1 MSLSYTELSD
11 KLAALDGL
19 LSERGLNDTNRAN
32 GEALRMR
39 LTCKTLLTGY
49 LISFDSADAEKICAF
64 TEKNIPR
71 SEERR
76 VGKECM

>member
-1 MSLSYTELSD
+1 MINYKADLTEINTAYCMSLSYTELSD

-49 LISFDSADAEKICAF
+49 LIDRKSTRLNSSH
-64 TEKNIPR
+64 R
-71 SEERR
+71 
-76 VGKECM
+76 